1 MLLLNTENPRGPN
14 SEYHVDGLVT
24 QRAKASADGFI
35 LTNVRMNVIN
45 AKINNWVIKRI
56 INEP

>member
-1 MLLLNTENPRGPN
+1 MLFLNTDNPRGAN
-14 SEYHVDGLVT
+14 SEYHVNGLVT

-35 LTNVRMNVIN
+35 LTNVRTNAIN
-45 AKINNWVIKRI
+45 AKIYNWVIKRI

>member
-1 MLLLNTENPRGPN
+1 MLFLNTDNPPGPN
-14 SEYHVDGLVT
+14 SEYHVNGLVT

-35 LTNVRMNVIN
+35 LTNVRTNGIN

-56 INEP
+56 MN